1 MDLFEAIEGR
11 RSIRAFDGKPVAR
24 ETLDRIIEAAGR
36 APSARNAQPWH
47 FYVATGEARDR
58 VGHVAAL
65 STVHL
70 QEYMDLLPADDL
82 AHAEAFF
89 ASLGHAPV
97 AIIVTIPVETEDHV
111 QRNDYVATGCAI
123 QNLMLAAYAEGL
135 GCCNVSFPFWVRD
148 ELYEAIGI
156 EHDREIVS
164 LMVLGHPA
172 ETPKT
177 LGRRSDIA
185 TFLD

>member
-1 MDLFEAIEGR
+1 M
-11 RSIRAFDGKPVAR
+11 
-24 ETLDRIIEAAGR
+24 
-36 APSARNAQPWH
+36 
-47 FYVATGEARDR
+47 
-58 VGHVAAL
+58 
-65 STVHL
+65 
-70 QEYMDLLPADDL
+70 
-82 AHAEAFF
+82 
-89 ASLGHAPV
+89 
-97 AIIVTIPVETEDHV
+97 
-111 QRNDYVATGCAI
+111 ATGCAI

-164 LMVLGHPA
+164 LLVLGHPA
-172 ETPKT
+172 ETPKA